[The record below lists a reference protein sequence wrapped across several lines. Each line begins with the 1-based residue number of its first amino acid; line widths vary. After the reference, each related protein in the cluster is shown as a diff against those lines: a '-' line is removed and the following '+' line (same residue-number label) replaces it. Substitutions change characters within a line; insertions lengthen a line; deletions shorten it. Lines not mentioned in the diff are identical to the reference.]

1 MASIYQ
7 PKGRN
12 ILRMEMRKNGKKLP
26 VKNIPLTPEL
36 QKDYQWLRNLVR
48 EMERAAKSGS
58 KLSDK
63 SLEAVRKLRRTN
75 PQLIQEMSDEGWFI
89 AVTDY
94 TIEEAFKEFIKQKER
109 DGNAS
114 RTIKNWKNT
123 AQRIFLYLNP
133 TTPCSQ
139 ITLKLVK
146 DVFRSLRN
154 HENRWGERF
163 SPITLQKDSKN
174 LRQLFRDLLENKD
187 ITENPIDK
195 YRFKIEKWERPKPV
209 PPVSDDVF
217 RKVLRETFIPEELQQ
232 KTLLAYYRIMS
243 ARQNDPRFYP
253 EEGHVG
259 DHWEDVDLKKKMVNR
274 WNVKHKAKQGYQ
286 PVPLGM
292 WKLLMT
298 WREAVIANEGQA
310 VGPIFPW
317 LNESTPSAQYDWFKR
332 RVERVVPGCWEG
344 FLKALRASRS
354 REVRRMDNGR
364 FLESQI
370 VGHSEEVADKHY
382 DAVEESD
389 FEQIWNDPRWIDLE
403 GEAA

>member
-1 MASIYQ
+1 MASVYI
-7 PKGRN
+7 PNKRN
-12 ILRMEMRKNGKKLP
+12 ILRVEVNIRGRKTKT
-26 VKNIPLTPEL
+26 VPLTPEL
-36 QKDYQWLRNLVR
+36 KKDYQWFKNLVS
-48 EMERAAKSGS
+48 EMEAASKSGTP
-58 KLSDK
+58 LSDK
-63 SLEAVRKLRRTN
+63 SKATIRKLRRTN
-75 PQLIQEMSDEGWFI
+75 PELIQEMTDEGWFV

-94 TIEEAFKEFIKQKER
+94 TIEEAFSEFIKQKER

-114 RTIKNWKNT
+114 RTIKNWRNT
-123 AQRIFLYLNP
+123 AQRLLIYLEP
-133 TTPCSQ
+133 TTPVSE

-163 SPITLQKDSKN
+163 SPVTLQKDSKN

-195 YRFKIEKWERPKPV
+195 YRFKIEKWERPKPT
-209 PPVSDDVF
+209 PPVSDEVF
-217 RKVLRETFIPEELQQ
+217 LKVLREAFIQKELQQ
-232 KTLLAYYRIMS
+232 KTLFAYYRIMS

-274 WNVKHKAKQGYQ
+274 WNVKHKAKQGYL

-292 WKLLMT
+292 WKLLMA
-298 WREAVIANEGQA
+298 WRDEVIETHGKAT
-310 VGPIFPW
+310 GPIFPW
-317 LNESTPSAQYDWFKR
+317 LNESSSSNQSSFFKR

-364 FLESQI
+364 FLETQI
-370 VGHSEEVADKHY
+370 CGHSEEVADLHY
-382 DAVEESD
+382 DAVEEAD
-389 FEQIWNDPRWIDLE
+389 FEQIWNDPRWINLE
-403 GEAA
+403 GDAA